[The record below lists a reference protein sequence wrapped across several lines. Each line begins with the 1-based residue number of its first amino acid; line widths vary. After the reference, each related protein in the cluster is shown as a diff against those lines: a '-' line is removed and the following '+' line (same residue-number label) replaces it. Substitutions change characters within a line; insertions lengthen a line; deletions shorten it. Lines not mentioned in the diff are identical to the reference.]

1 MLCRPYFARSG
12 GYFAALV
19 TPTLA
24 DALPPCV
31 ALLIGRL
38 WRMLRRCGADY
49 SSGCLGTHWLFSWS
63 VGSLGDVVLHVASH
77 VLGRVVGLGGLS
89 GVPFSSVVVV
99 SLACWLRMERR
110 ARTRHRVAER
120 ARR

>member
-63 VGSLGDVVLHVASH
+63 VGSLGDVVFHVGSS
-77 VLGRVVGLGGLS
+77 VLGCLAGLGGL
-89 GVPFSSVVVV
+89 VKSSVLW
-99 SLACWLRMERR
+99 SSFC
-110 ARTRHRVAER
+110 
-120 ARR
+120 